1 MYLDWIMEFAYA
13 TVVVSAFQGALA
25 ERTNLSAY
33 VIISFLLASF
43 VYPVILAW
51 TWGDGWL
58 SDKGFHDFSGS
69 GVVHLVAGTTA
80 LWGAIFLG
88 ERRSKVRAR
97 EDHNAHKVQVNPK
110 SPEIQHQLNEINPDF
125 SNIAKKAFK
134 NNEGELASNNNAFI
148 VLGTLLIW
156 TAYFFFV
163 GGRTFG
169 QFNPRAHNSAKIIQ
183 NMFIASSFSALVT
196 IVIRPIALGL
206 TRTHKFDVLSFSNG
220 ALVGMVA
227 ISASVDRV
235 ENWEAV
241 LIGTIAAFSY
251 VISLLTLDFYRI
263 DDPLETISVHFAGGV
278 WGLFAT
284 GFFDTVSGVLFY
296 GSLNQGP
303 FMGYQL
309 VAILVIVLF
318 VSVIMVPTF
327 YILRKLHILRVDKAI
342 EEIGFDVAYISPG
355 VSKEF
360 IDVVRDKIE
369 TREQQEKKI
378 AAYSEVEVS
387 SFDKSIN

>member
-1 MYLDWIMEFAYA
+1 M
-13 TVVVSAFQGALA
+13 VVSAFQGALA

-43 VYPVILAW
+43 VYPIILAW
-51 TWGDGWL
+51 TWGRGWL
-58 SDKGFHDFSGS
+58 FDKGFHDFAGS

-80 LWGAIFLG
+80 LWGAIFVG

-97 EDHNAHKVQVNPK
+97 EGHVLHKIQVNPK
-110 SPEIQHQLNEINPDF
+110 SSEIQHQLNEINPDF

-163 GGRTFG
+163 GGRTLG

-220 ALVGMVA
+220 ALVGLVA

-235 ENWEAV
+235 ENWGAV
-241 LIGTIAAFSY
+241 LIGTIAALSY
-251 VISLLTLDFYRI
+251 VISLLTLDFYMI

-296 GSLNQGP
+296 GSFKQGQ

-309 VAILVIVLF
+309 VGILVIVLY
-318 VSVIMVPTF
+318 VSLIMLPTF

-369 TREQQEKKI
+369 AREEQEKKI
-378 AAYSEVEVS
+378 SAYSEVELS
-387 SFDKSIN
+387 SYDKNGS

>member
-1 MYLDWIMEFAYA
+1 M
-13 TVVVSAFQGALA
+13 VVSAFQGALA

-43 VYPVILAW
+43 VYPIILAW
-51 TWGDGWL
+51 TWGRGWL
-58 SDKGFHDFSGS
+58 FDKGFHDFAGS

-80 LWGAIFLG
+80 LWGAIFVG

-97 EDHNAHKVQVNPK
+97 ENPNFHKVQVNPK
-110 SPEIQHQLNEINPDF
+110 SSEIQHQLNEINPDF

-156 TAYFFFV
+156 TSYFFFV
-163 GGRTFG
+163 GGRTLG

-206 TRTHKFDVLSFSNG
+206 TRTHKFDVLSISNG

-251 VISLLTLDFYRI
+251 VISLLTVEFYMI

-296 GSLNQGP
+296 GSFKQGQ

-309 VAILVIVLF
+309 VGILVIVLY
-318 VSVIMVPTF
+318 VSLIMLPTF
-327 YILRKLHILRVDKAI
+327 YILRKLHILRADKAI

-355 VSKEF
+355 VSKDF
-360 IDVVRDKIE
+360 IDVVRDKIDA
-369 TREQQEKKI
+369 REEQEKKI
-378 AAYSEVEVS
+378 AAYSEVELS
-387 SFDKSIN
+387 